1 MWSIIRHSSGSS
13 FLFGHESLTNLPR
26 ARRSDSSDT
35 IDGAMSS
42 NIPSTCRFSLVIPA
56 YNEERLLPA
65 LLQTIS
71 VARERYRYGAD
82 AVQVI
87 VADNAST
94 DSTAAIG
101 ESHGC
106 EVVRVEERRIATVR
120 NGGAR
125 HAVGE
130 ILAFVDADTQ
140 IHPETFNVIDD
151 ALDTGRVVAGAT
163 GVRLDRMSPG
173 IAVTYGLFMPFVWAL
188 RMDTGVVFCHRE
200 DFETI
205 GGYDERRLFGED
217 VQLLFD
223 LKRVGR
229 ERGQKLTRLRAVKA
243 IASTRKF
250 DSFGDW
256 HYFTELYRLIP
267 LMLRSPSATSDF
279 AERFWY
285 GDQRPPGRKRLD
297 V

>member
-1 MWSIIRHSSGSS
+1 M
-13 FLFGHESLTNLPR
+13 
-26 ARRSDSSDT
+26 
-35 IDGAMSS
+35 
-42 NIPSTCRFSLVIPA
+42 IPA

-65 LLQTIS
+65 LLQTIA

-94 DSTAAIG
+94 DSTAAIA
-101 ESHGC
+101 ESHDC

-130 ILAFVDADTQ
+130 VLAFVDADTE
-140 IHPETFNVIDD
+140 IHPETFNAIED
-151 ALDTGRVVAGAT
+151 ALDTGKVVGGAT

-173 IAVTYGLFMPFVWAL
+173 IAATYALLIPFVWAM
-188 RMDTGVVFCHRE
+188 RMDTGVVFCRRE
-200 DFETI
+200 DFEAI
-205 GGYDERRLFGED
+205 GGYDERRSFAED

-223 LKRVGR
+223 LKSVGR
-229 ERGQKLTRLRAVKA
+229 NRGQKLTRLRAVKA
-243 IASTRKF
+243 VASTRKF
-250 DSFGDW
+250 DTFGDW
-256 HYFTELYRLIP
+256 HYFTELYRLLP
-267 LMLRSPSATSDF
+267 LTLRSPDATTEF

-285 GDQRPPGRKRLD
+285 GDQRPPGPPDNTTLERKR
-297 V
+297 